1 MAAEEAAPAG
11 VRVVRAAPEHVAALP
26 AIEVAAAALFSPDDV
41 PAAMA
46 NDPTPLAD
54 LESARRAGRLW
65 VALGPGGAPIGFA
78 LLGEK
83 DGEAHLVEIDVH
95 PDHGGRGVGKA
106 LLRAVFAAATGE
118 GHRAVTLTTF
128 AHVPWNAPFY
138 ARMGFRVLGP
148 EELTPALRATLAGEA
163 ARGLDPAK
171 RVAMR
176 RELS

>member
-1 MAAEEAAPAG
+1 MGAEEVLAAG
-11 VRVVRAAPEHVAALP
+11 VRVVRATPEHVAALP

-41 PAAMA
+41 PAELAS
-46 NDPTPLAD
+46 DPTPLAD
-54 LESARRAGRLW
+54 LAAAQRAGRLW
-65 VALGPGGAPIGFA
+65 VALGPGDAPIGFA

-95 PDHGGRGVGKA
+95 PDHGRRGVGKA
-106 LLRAVFAAATGE
+106 LLRAVFAAAAGDA
-118 GHRAVTLTTF
+118 HRAVTLTTF

-138 ARMGFRVLGP
+138 ARMGFRVLAP
-148 EELTPALRATLAGEA
+148 TELTPALRATLAGEA

-176 RELS
+176 RELP